1 MTGPSVSVIVV
12 VKNGE
17 RYLASALDSI
27 FKQEYQP
34 LEVLVVDDHSSDGT
48 AAIARSTPACD
59 TCLRTDR
66 VCHMCAISASKMRG
80 VI

>member
-48 AAIARSTPACD
+48 AAIARSHPGVRYLLA
-59 TCLRTDR
+59 DR
-66 VCHMCAISASKMRG
+66 SGLPHVRNFGLENARG
-80 VI
+80 I